1 MYRVKYKKKGKKE
14 KGEEGSRG
22 RREAVRESKSVN
34 ITRNYS
40 FTWVNRV
47 SVSDTQTPP

>member
-22 RREAVRESKSVN
+22 RREAVRESKSG
-34 ITRNYS
+34 IEGGLPGRRRS
-40 FTWVNRV
+40 PLLG
-47 SVSDTQTPP
+47 DLA